1 MPRIP
6 SLRRMRSRIGSL
18 VLGAAALLLATPAG
32 GSAQTLSLRVEDGV
46 LSVTAVNVTL
56 RDVLEHWAQV
66 TGGTVVNGEHL
77 PAAPVSLT
85 LDSVTE
91 REAFA
96 TLLRDVSGYI
106 LTMRPEPQ
114 GRTGSSVA
122 RILVAPFA
130 KSAAANLPQPPRSVD
145 PQIDR
150 NPVADEPPAVEVP
163 NARADAA
170 GPAAA
175 AGAAAVS
182 SPGRSA
188 VTNSP
193 FGVASG
199 SLQPGVISPVP
210 TPSAPDV
217 LIESPVRTRP
227 LGPTRPQ
234 DLPQEAQDLLPK

>member
-1 MPRIP
+1 M
-6 SLRRMRSRIGSL
+6 
-18 VLGAAALLLATPAG
+18 LGAGALLLATPAG

-66 TGGTVVNGEHL
+66 TDGTVVNGEHL

-114 GRTGSSVA
+114 GRTGSSVGQ
-122 RILVAPFA
+122 ILVAPSA
-130 KSAAANLPQPPRSVD
+130 RSAAGNAGNLPQPARTVD
-145 PQIDR
+145 RQIDR
-150 NPVADEPPAVEVP
+150 DPLADEPPVVGVA
-163 NARADAA
+163 NARADASP
-170 GPAAA
+170 PAAA
-175 AGAAAVS
+175 AGAASVS
-182 SPGRSA
+182 SPARSA

-193 FGVASG
+193 FGVPSG

-210 TPSAPDV
+210 TPPAIDV
-217 LIESPVRTRP
+217 PFEPPARTRP
-227 LGPTRPQ
+227 RGPTRPQ